1 MPYLIIFIVIL
12 CQTSHLVLLWF
23 SAYVRTFQML
33 SLVSNCSIVQLAST
47 PPLPF
52 FRFTHDGLSPRAGIY
67 NGSGKRQVILIFL

>member
-1 MPYLIIFIVIL
+1 MPNL
-12 CQTSHLVLLWF
+12 
-23 SAYVRTFQML
+23 TFGAPVVQCL
-33 SLVSNCSIVQLAST
+33 RKNIPNAFFGKQLYSIVQLAST